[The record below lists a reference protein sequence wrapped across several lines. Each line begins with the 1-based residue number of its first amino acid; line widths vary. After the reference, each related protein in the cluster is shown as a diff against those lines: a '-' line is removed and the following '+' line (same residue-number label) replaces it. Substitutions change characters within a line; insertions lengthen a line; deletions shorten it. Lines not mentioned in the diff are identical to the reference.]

1 MIMHTDTIF
10 YQLFLTFH
18 SLLFELLGQPLKDA
32 AYYQFTSAEIKEK
45 AFRFDGIFMPEREDK
60 PIYFVEVQ
68 FQNKPNF
75 YWELI
80 AEVNMY
86 LNQYKPIQDWKA
98 VALFAQR
105 NFEIKSL
112 TLYQQ
117 ELIDSGRIIRVY
129 LDELPS
135 GSIGVGLI
143 QLIFAQESQAPSL
156 VQQLLARAKTEI
168 PDPWVTRGII
178 DLLETVLVSK
188 FATLSRQEI
197 QSMFLLSDIKQTRVY
212 QEARQEG
219 LQDGRQE
226 GLQEGRKEGR
236 KEGEK
241 QGEIRLLIRQLSR
254 RFSTIDTRCLQMI
267 NQLSLEQ
274 LEDLGE
280 ALLDF
285 GDITELDSWLKSRL
299 VE

>member
-1 MIMHTDTIF
+1 MRTDTIF

-18 SLLFELLGQPLKDA
+18 SLLFELLGEPMDIA
-32 AYYQFTSAEIKEK
+32 DNYQFISAEIKEK
-45 AFRFDGIFMPEREDK
+45 AFRFDGIFLPEQEDL

-68 FQNKPNF
+68 FQEKPDF
-75 YWELI
+75 YWEFI
-80 AEVNMY
+80 AEINLY
-86 LNQYKPIQDWKA
+86 LNQYKPVQDWKA

-105 NFEIKSL
+105 RFEVKSL
-112 TLYQQ
+112 TAYQQ
-117 ELIDSGRIIRVY
+117 ELINNHRIICVY

-143 QLIFAQESQAPSL
+143 QLILAQEAQAPLL

-168 PDPWVTRGII
+168 ANPLVTRGII

-188 FATLSRQEI
+188 FAKLSREEI
-197 QSMFLLSDIKQTRVY
+197 QAMFLLTDIKQTRVY
-212 QEARQEG
+212 QEAKQEG
-219 LQDGRQE
+219 ETQ
-226 GLQEGRKEGR
+226 
-236 KEGEK
+236 
-241 QGEIRLLIRQLSR
+241 LLLRQLSK
-254 RFSTIDTRCLQMI
+254 RFGQIGNLRLQAI

-285 GDITELDSWLKSRL
+285 DNVAELDNWLNSCIAD
-299 VE
+299 